1 MKNLKIADFSFKE
14 GLNVENDMIKFSQCV
29 DSMRT
34 SEIRDLMSIAM
45 RPDIITFAGGMPNND
60 LFPVEEIDEIYNGL
74 DDKTKKVGFQYGPT
88 QGYPPLIESLKEYL
102 RGKGLPVDTN
112 EIIITSG
119 SLQAINIITKLFV
132 NPGDTVIT
140 ENPCFIGGT
149 SAFKSYQANI
159 VSVPLD
165 SDGIIMSELEKAM
178 EGEAKNA
185 KLLYLSPYFHN
196 PAGIVYSKKRKEELL
211 KYLYGKEII
220 LIEDDPYGELYFEDD
235 YKKLTIPMKTIQPE
249 PVPICYVGSFSKILG
264 PGMRLGWLLASPEII
279 NKAQLAKQ
287 SMDACSS
294 TFTQVLADQF
304 LRKGKLKPYVER
316 LRIAYARRMKIMNDS
331 LQKNMPQEAK
341 WIVPKGGFYI
351 WISLP
356 QHIDALE
363 ILKGSMSR
371 GAIFVIGKTFDPMG
385 VKNNCLRLSFS
396 HTPEDEIEK
405 GVKIIAEA
413 LRAQL

>member
-1 MKNLKIADFSFKE
+1 MKNLKIADSSFEE

-235 YKKLTIPMKTIQPE
+235 YKELTIPMKTIQPE

-304 LRKGKLKPYVER
+304 LRKGKLKPYIER

-331 LQKNMPQEAK
+331 LQKKMPQEAK

-363 ILKGSMSR
+363 ILKESMSR

>member
-1 MKNLKIADFSFKE
+1 MKNLKIADSSFEE

-235 YKKLTIPMKTIQPE
+235 YKELTIPMKTIQPE

-331 LQKNMPQEAK
+331 LQKKMPQEAK